1 MNTYDGKQI
10 NVKLPR
16 LTQTQLAELAQAT
29 GMTTTQIVVI
39 ALDRMHHQIVVQGEQ
54 ERMIDHYAAQN
65 QHIQSIDILRPPA
78 GDYRRARGA
87 IPWQPGDE
95 PAEASIR
102 RLRDEPN
109 QI

>member
-1 MNTYDGKQI
+1 
-10 NVKLPR
+10 
-16 LTQTQLAELAQAT
+16 
-29 GMTTTQIVVI
+29 
-39 ALDRMHHQIVVQGEQ
+39 MHHQIVVQGEQ
-54 ERMIDHYAAQN
+54 ERMIDHY
-65 QHIQSIDILRPPA
+65 ILRPPA